1 MSARIVSR
9 WVVVLASFGLVMMA
23 LTTACQKPAPHEHLA
38 TADDAHG
45 LHMLN
50 NERLRLLMDEL
61 RGLDF
66 EKISDDLSA
75 GRHDQGRI
83 QKVAA
88 TATALAADA
97 QMIPRTY
104 KNLEMTEESR
114 RVFDHYSARLR
125 EQCRELETLAR
136 RSDTMRIKA
145 QLDRVI
151 STCNA
156 CHANFRGPRMAMLR
170 DDVTPY

>member
-1 MSARIVSR
+1 MSTRIVSR
-9 WVVVLASFGLVMMA
+9 WLVVLVSVGLVLMA
-23 LTTACQKPAPHEHLA
+23 LATACQKPASREHFA
-38 TADDAHG
+38 TGDDGHG

-66 EKISDDLSA
+66 EKVSGDLA
-75 GRHDQGRI
+75 TGRQDNGHIR
-83 QKVAA
+83 KVAVA
-88 TATALAADA
+88 ASALAADA
-97 QMIPRTY
+97 QMIPLTY
-104 KNLEMTEESR
+104 KNMDMSEESR
-114 RVFDHYSARLR
+114 RVFDHFSAQLR
-125 EQCRELETLAR
+125 EQCRELESMAR
-136 RSDTMRIKA
+136 KNDTTKIKG

-170 DDVTPY
+170 DDDTPH